1 MESLDIA
8 TESGWS
14 TSANV
19 AQSGT
24 NEESTIIDEK
34 GVSPGVSKVSSQ
46 NTMLLDADDMVT
58 PNQIK
63 GEKPIWR
70 HPLPRTALVVV
81 GVGAIGLSVIHLT
94 QGNGA
99 INPQPSQVVQQSPA
113 PVAVTSVSEGD
124 DVKAG
129 KLQAKI
135 ATLEQKQ
142 QLEQLKNN
150 KQSPRVN
157 PNTVQPSPTV
167 KPKVQP
173 TATVAPVA
181 ATPPRPA
188 VVAYSQPRRV
198 YSQPIPIRRIPA
210 APSPAVIPKPIRTA
224 VATPV
229 PKLDPMEQS
238 LAAAN
243 VGSYGSTSPTTSSPP
258 STANSGNYQTA
269 NAQSTN
275 EDDSDWQTS
284 RGVVTPPPEVS
295 NASQAQS
302 NSTLAGANVV
312 DEQDNTN
319 LQAVSY
325 SSPGNSLI
333 VGTKANGKLATPIA
347 WTGRLENPTQNF
359 LIELNEPLKSA
370 NNTVA
375 IPSGTYLVAK
385 VISATEA
392 GLLQMSVSSMLVN
405 SNGQTVERAVP
416 EGALLILGK
425 GGRPLKASAERPGS
439 GGSNLGTVILSG
451 ISSAT
456 GLINQPSSQS
466 IINSGGGYQST
477 ITNGNPNYLAGFG
490 QGAAQALLQQA
501 QNRNQQAVRYRQSEP
516 TVFSLNQG
524 SSVQVFVNQSV
535 PLGNL

>member
-19 AQSGT
+19 AQSET
-24 NEESTIIDEK
+24 NEESVNLDEK
-34 GVSPGVSKVSSQ
+34 GVSPGVSNVSSQ
-46 NTMLLDADDMVT
+46 LAMLLDADDLVT
-58 PNQIK
+58 PNQIT
-63 GEKPIWR
+63 GERPIWR

-99 INPQPSQVVQQSPA
+99 VAPNPSQVVQQSPA
-113 PVAVTSVSEGD
+113 PVAVTSGSKGD

-135 ATLEQKQ
+135 ATIEQKQ

-167 KPKVQP
+167 KPTVG
-173 TATVAPVA
+173 ATTTVSPVA

-198 YSQPIPIRRIPA
+198 YSP
-210 APSPAVIPKPIRTA
+210 
-224 VATPV
+224 PV
-229 PKLDPMEQS
+229 PSRRTQIQASPVSIARPTRTVVQQPTPSTPAPDPMEQW
-238 LAAAN
+238 LAAGN
-243 VGSYGSTSPTTSSPP
+243 IGSYGSTSNTLSP
-258 STANSGNYQTA
+258 GNRERYQA
-269 NAQSTN
+269 ASAQSTN
-275 EDDSDWQTS
+275 EDDSSWQAS
-284 RGVVTPPPEVS
+284 PGVGTPPSEAS
-295 NASQAQS
+295 NAAQAQS
-302 NSTLAGANVV
+302 SSTLVGANVV
-312 DEQDNTN
+312 EEQDNTN
-319 LQAVSY
+319 LQSVSY
-325 SSPGNSLI
+325 SSAGNSLV
-333 VGTKANGKLATPIA
+333 VGTKANGKLTTPIA
-347 WTGRLENPTQNF
+347 WTGRLENPQQNF
-359 LIELNEPLKSA
+359 LIELKEPLKSA
-370 NNTVA
+370 NDTVA
-375 IPSGTYLVAK
+375 IAKGTYLVAK

-405 SNGQTVERAVP
+405 ENGQTSEKPVP
-416 EGALLILGK
+416 QGALLILGK
-425 GGRPLKASAERPGS
+425 GGRPLKATAERPGS

-501 QNRNQQAVRYRQSEP
+501 QNRNQQAVRYRESEP

-535 PLGNL
+535 SL